1 MNFDLTKPITVN
13 GETFDPTDFYQRKLS
28 VIGVQPTN
36 YESYVFVDVL
46 ALHKNTKTTQTG
58 DKAGGS
64 AQATY
69 RYNDLADLPKFNEHQ
84 FPYMLDVVMT
94 DIVDKKGNTVPLI
107 LFADS
112 RKCGYGRLITYIP
125 HASTDLQRPGG
136 KLSKIAQRHRLQT
149 TL

>member
-84 FPYMLDVVMT
+84 YPYMLDVVMT

-107 LFADS
+107 LFADFANVQELELVP
-112 RKCGYGRLITYIP
+112 RKKQAP
-125 HASTDLQRPGG
+125 
-136 KLSKIAQRHRLQT
+136 T
-149 TL
+149 TQPAPAPKV

>member
-84 FPYMLDVVMT
+84 YPYMLDVVMT

-107 LFADS
+107 LFAYFANVQELELVP
-112 RKCGYGRLITYIP
+112 RKKQAPT
-125 HASTDLQRPGG
+125 
-136 KLSKIAQRHRLQT
+136 AQPT
-149 TL
+149 PTAKV

>member
-84 FPYMLDVVMT
+84 YPYILDVVMT
-94 DIVDKKGNTVPLI
+94 DIVDKKGSTVPLI
-107 LFADS
+107 LFADFANVQELELVP
-112 RKCGYGRLITYIP
+112 RKKQ
-125 HASTDLQRPGG
+125 ASTATVAP
-136 KLSKIAQRHRLQT
+136 IAPSAKA
-149 TL
+149 

>member
-36 YESYVFVDVL
+36 YESYVFIDVL
-46 ALHKNTKTTQTG
+46 ALQKNTKTTQTG

-84 FPYMLDVVMT
+84 YPYMLDVVMT

-107 LFADS
+107 LFADFANVQELELVP
-112 RKCGYGRLITYIP
+112 RKKQAP
-125 HASTDLQRPGG
+125 
-136 KLSKIAQRHRLQT
+136 T
-149 TL
+149 TQPTPAPKV

>member
-64 AQATY
+64 AQAP
-69 RYNDLADLPKFNEHQ
+69 AHWQ
-84 FPYMLDVVMT
+84 
-94 DIVDKKGNTVPLI
+94 
-107 LFADS
+107 S
-112 RKCGYGRLITYIP
+112 
-125 HASTDLQRPGG
+125 QRT
-136 KLSKIAQRHRLQT
+136 K
-149 TL
+149 